1 MSTIVYMKMLEQ
13 TPAKYDRGMRLLTLG
28 RIDIIKRQI
37 ASSWVEP
44 GCDVLEIGSGTGTL
58 AALMTGRGGHVVG
71 IDVSEAMLAEARKSA
86 PNAEFLH
93 ITATEIGTLGTKRF
107 DRVVATL
114 SFSELSEDEIDY
126 VLRLSAQADIFLEA
140 FRPGVTE
147 RLGVGP
153 DQVMGRNPAIVY
165 GRLTGW
171 GQNGPLSHSA
181 GHSLNYEAITGVIRS
196 VGPSGGPPVPV
207 MQLLGDFAGGGL
219 TLAFG
224 VMCALWESR
233 RSGQGQVV
241 DAAMTDGVA
250 SLASVFYG
258 MQSSGM
264 HTTEMGAN
272 LFDGGAPFYTIYE
285 CADGGYMSIAP
296 IEPHFYSLML
306 ETIGIEPSELPAQY
320 DRSRWPEVK
329 KRLADRFRQK
339 SRDEWCALLEGTDCC
354 AAPVLTYD
362 EARAYPHH
370 TDRGTFVGDDGTEVV
385 PVPLLS
391 RTPGER
397 RPSPAWVGA
406 DTDVVLSS
414 FGFDPEE
421 IAELRRAGAVGG

>member
-1 MSTIVYMKMLEQ
+1 VGPLTGVKIIELAGLGALPFATLKLADMGADVIRVDRLSDVVDGHEPQPYS
-13 TPAKYDRGMRLLTLG
+13 AWDRGRCSVAVDLKNPSG
-28 RIDIIKRQI
+28 
-37 ASSWVEP
+37 VET
-44 GCDVLEIGSGTGTL
+44 VIRL
-58 AALMTGRGGHVVG
+58 AAG
-71 IDVSEAMLAEARKSA
+71 
-86 PNAEFLH
+86 
-93 ITATEIGTLGTKRF
+93 
-107 DRVVATL
+107 
-114 SFSELSEDEIDY
+114 
-126 VLRLSAQADIFLEA
+126 ADMFLEA
-140 FRPGVTE
+140 FRPGVAE

-153 DQVMGRNPAIVY
+153 EPVMGANPAIVY

-171 GQNGPLSHSA
+171 GQTGPLASSA

-196 VGPSGGPPVPV
+196 VGPAGGPPVPV

-233 RSGQGQVV
+233 ESGRGQVV

-258 MQSSGM
+258 MAASGV
-264 HTTEMGAN
+264 HTTELGTN
-272 LFDGGAPFYTIYE
+272 LFDGGAPFYAIYE

-306 ETIGIEPSELPAQY
+306 ETIGIDEASLPAQY
-320 DRSRWPEVK
+320 DRSGWPAVK
-329 KRLADRFRQK
+329 QVLADRFRQR

-354 AAPVLTYD
+354 ASPVLSYD
-362 EARAYPHH
+362 EARHHPHH
-370 TDRGTFVGDDGTEVV
+370 RARGTFVGDDGTEVV
-385 PVPLLS
+385 PVPILS

-406 DTDVVLSS
+406 DTDEILSS
-414 FGFDPEE
+414 NGFDAQE
-421 IAELRRAGAVGG
+421 IATLRRCGAVGG